1 MLLRDTEINTK
12 KNQPKELK
20 IVAKVKQEMGGGGGE
35 ESKGLLFFLSLIKLF
50 DSLKYK

>member
-20 IVAKVKQEMGGGGGE
+20 IVAKVKQEMGGGGE

>member
-20 IVAKVKQEMGGGGGE
+20 IVAKVKQEMGGE
-35 ESKGLLFFLSLIKLF
+35 ERRARDYCFS
-50 DSLKYK
+50 